1 VNRRAQPEAPHHAVY
16 DGRDRLGSFEQ
27 RDGEF
32 VARGRSG
39 EVLGRFNTAHEAIGA
54 VFKAADAS

>member
-1 VNRRAQPEAPHHAVY
+1 VNRRAQPEAPHRAVY

-39 EVLGRFNTAHEAIGA
+39 EVLGRFSTAHEAIGA
-54 VFKAADAS
+54 IFKAAEAS